1 MNVETEKR
9 IVAMYFDNKDF
20 ETNAKQT
27 IQTLGELKDN
37 LNLEESVKG
46 FEELNNAGK
55 QLNFTSVKNT
65 ISDMKS
71 SLSGMSGLI
80 SKAFTIGTGPIRAIE
95 NFYKS
100 VNSYATKIIG
110 FDVANRVV
118 NTLESAFQ
126 QLTTAP
132 IEAGWNMYQAN
143 IDSTKTIMSGTLQ
156 SYKKAM
162 SETSADWT
170 YNEEEHMAY
179 VKQNLQELSNYA
191 QKTVFSL
198 SDMTS
203 NVGKFTNNNIDLET
217 SVTAMEGIA
226 NMTAKAGQGAQ
237 QASMAMYNFSQALGV
252 GKMTSIDWK
261 SIENANIATTELKDL
276 FIQTAAASGK
286 LHKELVKDANGKE
299 LEKFYITNKNGKDLA
314 KDNWIEITA
323 ENFRDTLSEGWLD
336 KDTMLN
342 VMQIYSGAINDLDT
356 LAAMGFD
363 TNDSELMEYLMGI
376 GKSATE
382 AAQQVRTFSKMW
394 DAMTESVQS
403 GWADSMEL
411 VFGDMREATEFWS
424 EINKQLS
431 DILDSGA
438 NERNAILNEWRG
450 RVYNEQTAEWEK
462 VAGATDGREDLIQG
476 IYGTI
481 DALKAVGS
489 AISQAWSEVFG
500 NIDGKKLQEITANFR
515 ALVDRFKEWLGD
527 INDTDSRISKIKTGL
542 KGVFSV
548 IKIVVTAVRTFFD
561 FLVSVAKPLIDP
573 LLSLFAGFGDIFN
586 IDNAGNLGDILTSLG
601 NAFSTLWSKIT
612 GLGWSGIFSKI
623 GEWITD
629 LWVKVKT
636 AVGQFLDENG
646 LTNVKEFFLRIK
658 GYLEEGYNTVKEWWE
673 SEDNGVAN
681 FFRGIWNSIVGYF
694 TPDEENGGKLPI
706 VKFFEDAWAGVTAFF
721 EELYNDNPVVQQIKT
736 FFSDLW
742 ETVVG
747 LFTPKDQYDDR
758 GFKLNEQKS
767 PIVLFFEN
775 TWNSIKAFFEKV
787 KSWGIWSTIGT
798 FFTDTWNSIVGVFTS
813 DEDTGEAPIV
823 TFFKTTWG
831 KIEDFFKT
839 LPDNEFIKGV
849 GSFFAGLWDDVV
861 GIFTPKDQYDDRGF
875 KLNNQEAPIVTFFKT
890 TWESIEEFFKTLPE
904 NPIVQQVGSF
914 FTGIWD
920 SVVGLFTPKD
930 QYDDRGFKLNTQE
943 APIVTFFRTT
953 WEGIKDFF
961 EEVQDWPI
969 WNAIGEFFSGIWN
982 TIVGLF
988 TGQGEEA
995 KAAQEEITAS
1005 DSGEGAAEAAEQKV
1019 GIFERIFNALS
1030 GFVQTIGEKLQGVD
1044 LGPVGKLLESLGTF
1058 LTGVMDAVSNILNI
1072 IGHFFS
1078 GGWGNLTEAE
1088 KSATITTGVIVG
1100 IIGLLNIITNAL
1112 TKDGESFA
1120 SQLKDFAVAML
1131 AVSVALGLLSMIDPS
1146 KLWSGV
1152 GALAVIM
1159 TVMSAL
1165 VFTISKKIS
1174 ATKTPETATERVLT
1188 TLINSLTKVGMLAVA
1203 MALLPNIITAFGEAK
1218 KMAPE
1223 LEALD
1228 IVEVVGGLIA
1238 AIVGVSV
1245 AFTLINKLTGNGGL
1259 SIAATAKTAVAL
1271 VVGITILATA
1281 LGLLGAAA
1289 DGLVGAEIT
1298 VDAIKKGGEVM
1309 AALGE
1314 AVGGMLGSLVSGFID
1329 PIRRA
1334 LGVQTDQEK
1343 MKEATTLLT
1352 SLGDK
1357 LEFFTADKSSG
1368 IIRILSLINMLSETT
1383 KNVPDANAISD
1394 FANKLEPLGTGI
1406 IKFGAIV
1413 AGIYANGEV
1422 GRINVADVEEGIM
1435 KTIDIMK
1442 AFDIPDLSVMV
1453 TSGKTKADYF
1463 ISAIRTLTEE
1473 MTDADWESLGKLMN
1487 RFVTAFNE
1495 AVSVDG
1501 QPMADMQS
1509 ALMTNLSAAIKL
1521 GLSETSDE
1529 GLGAFDAMPIIDAI
1543 VKALGYGESAIA
1555 TAVHAMVQAGIDAG
1569 SQGENGFKY
1578 TSDSDWALSMLT
1590 GTSEN
1595 SSDMVSK
1602 VMENSGIDDM
1612 MSAIYGEGGTAENPA
1627 PGSVFGYLNQIKDD
1641 MSGFELPNIM
1651 DSLSGSF
1658 SMTDPTTGEETDI
1671 TKMITDNISQLQT
1684 QLEEA
1689 GTSFEITLI
1698 PTFDWSN
1705 LSSEALMKEIG
1716 DRPIDL
1722 PLDFNIPD
1730 AIRLDLTGITEG
1742 LDLGGVNARLDATI
1756 TSITV
1761 MKAAVV
1767 GAISAM
1773 DNHLDRVSTAIKN
1786 IKIYIDKE
1794 SLVGSITPD
1803 VDSALGGRS
1812 TVSDRTGVTSPLPN
1826 LYRSTKEVLSN
1837 M

>member
-55 QLNFTSVKNT
+55 QLNMTPAKNT
-65 ISDMKS
+65 IDNLKN

-80 SKAFTIGTGPIRAIE
+80 SKAFTIGTGPLRAIE
-95 NFYKS
+95 NFYNNVK
-100 VNSYATKIIG
+100 SYATKIIG
-110 FDVANRVV
+110 FDVANRVT

-170 YNEEEHMAY
+170 YNEEAHMAY

-286 LHKELVKDANGKE
+286 LQKELVKDANGKE
-299 LEKFYITNKNGKDLA
+299 IEKFYLTTKNGAALA

-323 ENFRDTLSEGWLD
+323 ENFRDTLSNGWLD

-431 DILDSGA
+431 DVLDSGA

-481 DALKAVGS
+481 EALRAVGS
-489 AISQAWSEVFG
+489 AISKAWSEVFG

-515 ALVDRFKEWLGD
+515 GLVDRFKEWLGD

-548 IKIVVTAVRTFFD
+548 VKIIVTAVRTFFD

-586 IDNAGNLGDILTSLG
+586 IDNAGNLGDILTTLG

-706 VKFFEDAWAGVTAFF
+706 VKFFEDAWAGVVDFF
-721 EELYNDNPVVQQIKT
+721 EELYNDNPVVQKIKT

-747 LFTPKDQYDDR
+747 LFRSDTGYRYNGSMLEEYTYD
-758 GFKLNEQKS
+758 S
-767 PIVLFFEN
+767 PIVAFFKN
-775 TWNSIKAFFEKV
+775 TWESIKNFFEKV
-787 KSWGIWSTIGT
+787 RSWEIWGTIGG
-798 FFTDTWNSIVGVFTS
+798 FFTDIWNSIVGVFS
-813 DEDTGEAPIV
+813 VDEATGKAPIVTFFEKTWGEVEKFFQSVQEWGIWEDVKTFFTGIWDTITNLFKTPEGAEGEENTEAPIV
-823 TFFKTTWG
+823 TFFKKAW
-831 KIEDFFKT
+831 
-839 LPDNEFIKGV
+839 
-849 GSFFAGLWDDVV
+849 A
-861 GIFTPKDQYDDRGF
+861 
-875 KLNNQEAPIVTFFKT
+875 
-890 TWESIEEFFKTLPE
+890 SIEEFFSGLSESPVVKA
-904 NPIVQQVGSF
+904 IDGF
-914 FTGIWD
+914 FTDIWD
-920 SVVGLFTPKD
+920 KIIGLFTPETGWVYNGSMKEEHT
-930 QYDDRGFKLNTQE
+930 YD
-943 APIVTFFRTT
+943 APIVQFFKNT
-953 WEGIKDFF
+953 WESIRDFF
-961 EEVQDWPI
+961 EEVQGWPI

-988 TGQGEEA
+988 TGQGDEA

-1005 DSGEGAAEAAEQKV
+1005 DSGEGAAEAAVQKV
-1019 GIFERIFNALS
+1019 GIFERIFNTLS

-1044 LGPVGKLLESLGTF
+1044 LEPVAKLLESLGTF
-1058 LTGVMDAVSNILNI
+1058 LTGVMDAVSAILSALGRFLSN
-1072 IGHFFS
+1072 GWS
-1078 GGWGNLTEAE
+1078 GLTGEE
-1088 KSATITTGVIVG
+1088 RTFVIVG
-1100 IIGLLNIITNAL
+1100 GAIAAIISVLNAIMSKLAG
-1112 TKDGESFA
+1112 DGA
-1120 SQLKDFAVAML
+1120 SLAEQLKDFAVAML
-1131 AVSVALGLLSMIDPS
+1131 AISLALGVLSMIDATKLGPS
-1146 KLWSGV
+1146 V
-1152 GALAVIM
+1152 
-1159 TVMSAL
+1159 TAL
-1165 VFTISKKIS
+1165 VFIMAALSAVLIAISKKTS
-1174 ATKTPETATERVLT
+1174 AKQDPETSTERVLT
-1188 TLINSLTKVGMLAVA
+1188 NLINSLTKVGMLAVA

-1228 IVEVVGGLIA
+1228 IVEVVGGLVA
-1238 AIVGVSV
+1238 AIVAISV
-1245 AFTLINKLTGNGGL
+1245 GFTLINKITGNGGL

-1271 VVGITILATA
+1271 VVGITILTAA

-1289 DGLVGAEIT
+1289 DGLIGAKIT
-1298 VDAIKKGGEVM
+1298 VDAIKKGGEIL
-1309 AALGE
+1309 AAVGE
-1314 AVGGMLGSLVSGFID
+1314 ALGGMLGSLIGGLID
-1329 PIRRA
+1329 PIRKA
-1334 LGVQTDQEK
+1334 LGIQTDQEK
-1343 MKEATTLLT
+1343 MEEATNLLT

-1394 FANKLEPLGTGI
+1394 FASKLEPLGTGI

-1413 AGIYANGEV
+1413 AGIYANGEA

-1569 SQGENGFKY
+1569 AQGENGFKY

-1595 SSDMVSK
+1595 SSDMVNK

-1641 MSGFELPNIM
+1641 MNGFELPNIM

-1671 TKMITDNISQLQT
+1671 TKLITDNISQLQT

-1730 AIRLDLTGITEG
+1730 AIRLDLAGITEG
-1742 LDLGGVNARLDATI
+1742 LDLGGINARLDAAI
-1756 TSITV
+1756 TGITV
-1761 MKAAVV
+1761 MKSAVV

-1786 IKIYIDKE
+1786 IKIYIDKD

-1826 LYRSTKEVLSN
+1826 LYRSTKEVLST